1 MRPRP
6 LLLEIQT
13 TPLVKM
19 NMQLFRR
26 PAGRFFSAL
35 LLLAGV
41 ALALTGCQTAPP
53 IATADTVPYLDVRLR
68 EGDTVKISFPGA
80 PNLDSTQQ
88 IRRDGKITLS
98 LGGEVVAAGLSPVEL
113 EKELLRLY
121 EAQLVVKQVIVAV
134 TSPGYPIFVS
144 GAVLRPGKLIVDRP
158 VTVVEAIMEAG
169 GFDRAKAD
177 LRKVTVLR
185 QIDGKS
191 MSYKVD
197 VKATID
203 GANVRQFFLKPADI
217 VVVPE
222 KFTWF

>member
-1 MRPRP
+1 MRLLP
-6 LLLEIQT
+6 LLIKNRT
-13 TPLVKM
+13 KSFVKM
-19 NMQLFRR
+19 NVQLFHRSV
-26 PAGRFFSAL
+26 GQFFSAL

-41 ALALTGCQTAPP
+41 TLALTGCQTAPP

-121 EAQLVVKQVIVAV
+121 EAQLVVKQVVVAV

-169 GFDRAKAD
+169 GPDRAKAD
-177 LRKVTVLR
+177 LKKVTVLR

-203 GANVRQFFLKPADI
+203 GANVKQFFLKPADI

>member
-1 MRPRP
+1 MRLLP

-13 TPLVKM
+13 TPIVKM
-19 NMQLFRR
+19 NVQLFRR
-26 PAGRFFSAL
+26 SVGRFFSSL
-35 LLLAGV
+35 ILLAGV

-113 EKELLRLY
+113 ETEHLRLY

-177 LRKVTVLR
+177 LKKVTVLR

-203 GANVRQFFLKPADI
+203 GANVKQFFLKPADI

>member
-1 MRPRP
+1 MRPLP
-6 LLLEIQT
+6 LPT
-13 TPLVKM
+13 KNRKNPFVKM
-19 NMQLFRR
+19 NVQLFHRS
-26 PAGRFFSAL
+26 AGQFFSAL
-35 LLLAGV
+35 MLLAGV
-41 ALALTGCQTAPP
+41 VLALTGCQTAPP
-53 IATADTVPYLDVRLR
+53 IAAADTVPYLDVRLR

-177 LRKVTVLR
+177 LKKVTVLR

-203 GANVRQFFLKPADI
+203 GANVKQFFLKPADI

>member
-1 MRPRP
+1 MRPLP

-13 TPLVKM
+13 NPFVNM

-26 PAGRFFSAL
+26 SICRFFSAL

-121 EAQLVVKQVIVAV
+121 EAQLVVKQVVVAV

-177 LRKVTVLR
+177 LKKVTVLR

>member
-1 MRPRP
+1 MRP
-6 LLLEIQT
+6 LLLLIDNSQL
-13 TPLVKM
+13 PFVKM
-19 NMQLFRR
+19 NLQQFLRSAHTFV
-26 PAGRFFSAL
+26 SAL
-35 LLLAGV
+35 LLLASLS
-41 ALALTGCQTAPP
+41 LALTGCQTTPP
-53 IATADTVPYLDVRLR
+53 IAAADTVPYLDVRLR

-80 PNLDSTQQ
+80 PTLDSTQQ
-88 IRRDGKITLS
+88 IRRDGKITLT
-98 LGGEVVAAGLSPVEL
+98 LGGELVAAGMSPVEL
-113 EKELLRLY
+113 EKEILRLY

-144 GAVLRPGKLIVDRP
+144 GAVLRPGKLTVDRP

-169 GFDRAKAD
+169 GPDRAKAD
-177 LRKVTVLR
+177 LKKVTVLR

-203 GANVRQFFLKPADI
+203 GANVKQFFLKPGDI

>member
-1 MRPRP
+1 MRPLP
-6 LLLEIQT
+6 LLIENRQL
-13 TPLVKM
+13 PFVKM
-19 NMQLFRR
+19 NLQMSFRS
-26 PAGRFFSAL
+26 AHQFVSAL
-35 LLLAGV
+35 LLLASL
-41 ALALTGCQTAPP
+41 ALALTGCQTVPP
-53 IATADTVPYLDVRLR
+53 IAAADTVPYLDVRLR

-80 PNLDSTQQ
+80 PTLDSTQQ
-88 IRRDGKITLS
+88 IRRDGKITLT

-169 GFDRAKAD
+169 GPDRAKAD
-177 LRKVTVLR
+177 LKKVTVLR

-203 GANVRQFFLKPADI
+203 GANVKQFFLKPSDI

-222 KFTWF
+222 KFVWF

>member
-1 MRPRP
+1 MRPLL

-13 TPLVKM
+13 APVVKM
-19 NMQLFRR
+19 NMQLLHRSVR
-26 PAGRFFSAL
+26 QFFSAL
-35 LLLAGV
+35 LVLAGM

-98 LGGEVVAAGLSPVEL
+98 LGGEVVAAGLTPVEL

-177 LRKVTVLR
+177 LKKVTVLR

-203 GANVRQFFLKPADI
+203 GANVKQFFLKPADI

>member
-1 MRPRP
+1 MRLLP

-13 TPLVKM
+13 TPIVKM
-19 NMQLFRR
+19 NVQLFRR
-26 PAGRFFSAL
+26 SVGRFFSSL
-35 LLLAGV
+35 ILLAGV

-177 LRKVTVLR
+177 LKKVTVLR

-203 GANVRQFFLKPADI
+203 GANVKQFFLKPADI

>member
-1 MRPRP
+1 MRPLP
-6 LLLEIQT
+6 LLIENRQL
-13 TPLVKM
+13 PFVKM
-19 NMQLFRR
+19 NLQMSFRS
-26 PAGRFFSAL
+26 AHQFVSAL
-35 LLLAGV
+35 LLLASL
-41 ALALTGCQTAPP
+41 ALALTGCQTVPP
-53 IATADTVPYLDVRLR
+53 IAAADTVPYLDVRLR

-80 PNLDSTQQ
+80 PTLDSTQQ
-88 IRRDGKITLS
+88 IRRDGKITLT

-169 GFDRAKAD
+169 GPDRAKAD
-177 LRKVTVLR
+177 LKKVTVLR

-203 GANVRQFFLKPADI
+203 GANVKQFFLKPSDI

-222 KFTWF
+222 KFVWY

>member
-1 MRPRP
+1 MCRSR
-6 LLLEIQT
+6 LLIKNRRI
-13 TPLVKM
+13 PFVNM
-19 NMQLFRR
+19 NAPSFLRS
-26 PAGRFFSAL
+26 AGRVFPML
-35 LLLAGV
+35 TLLAGLI
-41 ALALTGCQTAPP
+41 LALTGCQTPP
-53 IATADTVPYLDVRLR
+53 PMAVSDTVPYLDVRLR
-68 EGDTVKISFPGA
+68 EGDSVKISFPGA

-88 IRRDGKITLS
+88 IRRDGKITLT
-98 LGGEVVAAGLSPVEL
+98 LGGEVVAAGMTPAEL
-113 EKELLRLY
+113 EKELLRVY
-121 EAQLVVKQVIVAV
+121 EAQLVVKQVVVAV

-203 GANVRQFFLKPADI
+203 GANVKQFFLKPSDI

>member
-1 MRPRP
+1 MRPPP
-6 LLLEIQT
+6 LLLET
-13 TPLVKM
+13 RGFLFMKM
-19 NMQLFRR
+19 NVQLLHRSF
-26 PAGRFFSAL
+26 GQFFSAFV
-35 LLLAGV
+35 LLAGV

-121 EAQLVVKQVIVAV
+121 EAQLVVKQVVVAV

-169 GFDRAKAD
+169 GPDRAKAD
-177 LRKVTVLR
+177 LKKVTVLR

-197 VKATID
+197 VKATIG
-203 GANVRQFFLKPADI
+203 GANVKQFFLKPADI

>member
-1 MRPRP
+1 MRPLL

-13 TPLVKM
+13 APFVKM
-19 NMQLFRR
+19 NMQLLHRSVR
-26 PAGRFFSAL
+26 QFFSAL
-35 LLLAGV
+35 LVLAGM

-169 GFDRAKAD
+169 GFDRTKAD
-177 LRKVTVLR
+177 LKKVTVLR

-203 GANVRQFFLKPADI
+203 GANVKQFFLKPADI

>member
-1 MRPRP
+1 MRPP
-6 LLLEIQT
+6 SLLLET
-13 TPLVKM
+13 RNFHFVKM
-19 NMQLFRR
+19 NMPLFRR
-26 PAGRFFSAL
+26 SVGQCFSTL

-121 EAQLVVKQVIVAV
+121 EAQLVVKQVVVAV

-169 GFDRAKAD
+169 GFDRTKAD
-177 LRKVTVLR
+177 LKKVTVLR

-203 GANVRQFFLKPADI
+203 GANVKQFFLKPSDI

>member
-1 MRPRP
+1 
-6 LLLEIQT
+6 
-13 TPLVKM
+13 M
-19 NMQLFRR
+19 NMPLFRR
-26 PAGRFFSAL
+26 SVGQCFSTL

-121 EAQLVVKQVIVAV
+121 EAQLVVKQVVVAV

-169 GFDRAKAD
+169 GFDRTKAD
-177 LRKVTVLR
+177 LKKVTVLR

-203 GANVRQFFLKPADI
+203 GANVKQFFLKPSDI

>member
-1 MRPRP
+1 MRPLP
-6 LLLEIQT
+6 LLIENRQL
-13 TPLVKM
+13 PFVKM
-19 NMQLFRR
+19 NLQMSFR
-26 PAGRFFSAL
+26 SAHQFVSSL
-35 LLLAGV
+35 LLLASL
-41 ALALTGCQTAPP
+41 ALALTGCQTVPP
-53 IATADTVPYLDVRLR
+53 IAAADTVPYLDVRLR

-80 PNLDSTQQ
+80 PTLDSTQQ
-88 IRRDGKITLS
+88 IRRDGKITLT

-169 GFDRAKAD
+169 GPDRAKAD
-177 LRKVTVLR
+177 LKKVTVLR

-203 GANVRQFFLKPADI
+203 GANVKQFFLKPSDI

-222 KFTWF
+222 KFVWF